1 MGLDDAMYRTIR
13 SSILSMDPLPN
24 VSQVYVIVQEECHRN
39 IAKGK
44 EERGEVVGFAVR
56 IKQE

>member
-44 EERGEVVGFAVR
+44 EERGEVVGFAVQ